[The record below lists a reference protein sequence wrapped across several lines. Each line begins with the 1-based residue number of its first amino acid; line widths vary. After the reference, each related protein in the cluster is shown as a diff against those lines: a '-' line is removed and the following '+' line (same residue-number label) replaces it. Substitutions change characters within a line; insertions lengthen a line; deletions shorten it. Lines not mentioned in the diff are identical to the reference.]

1 MTIFPIRTESRIFRL
16 GTTCLLIFFD
26 YIVPVSLMA
35 WCSAVLFI
43 AGMENPGTKT
53 CLTLSERSGFQN
65 LSSRDKELV
74 KRTLVASLLG
84 LFVYAVQSVA
94 YGYEMFSA
102 AYMQVKAIW
111 G

>member
-1 MTIFPIRTESRIFRL
+1 
-16 GTTCLLIFFD
+16 
-26 YIVPVSLMA
+26 MA
-35 WCSAVLFI
+35 WGSAVLFI
-43 AGMENPGTKT
+43 AGIENPGTKT